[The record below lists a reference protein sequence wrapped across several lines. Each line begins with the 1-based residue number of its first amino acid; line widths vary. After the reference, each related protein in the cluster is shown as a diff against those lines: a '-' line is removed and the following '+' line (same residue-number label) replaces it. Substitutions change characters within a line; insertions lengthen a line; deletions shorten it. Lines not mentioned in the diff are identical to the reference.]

1 MRTLGAL
8 VVAALA
14 LTLVACGSDDDTP
27 PGGGGG
33 PAGGPNQ
40 ADELFVE
47 VASGSIGT
55 LRQILALAEERSG
68 SAEVADLGEEID
80 AALGEVREQLEAW
93 EDDWDL
99 PEEVYGA
106 APGLAQQE
114 QSEDWK
120 RLQELEGP
128 EFDALWVNVVAES
141 LAAVQGSADTVV
153 ERGDDADVR
162 ELAEGLATD
171 CDGWIDE
178 LRDVTE

>member
-8 VVAALA
+8 VGAALS
-14 LTLVACGSDDDTP
+14 LTLVACGSDDAPD
-27 PGGGGG
+27 PGGPGQGDR
-33 PAGGPNQ
+33 NN

-47 VASGSIGT
+47 VAAGTIGT

-68 SAEVADLGEEID
+68 SAAVADLGEEID
-80 AALGEVREQLEAW
+80 EALGEVREQLEAW

-99 PEEVYGA
+99 PDEVYGA

-153 ERGDDADVR
+153 ERGGDADVR
-162 ELAEGLATD
+162 ELAEDLATD
-171 CDGWIDE
+171 CAGWIDE
-178 LRDVTE
+178 LRDVTK